1 MRTYWQLSDI
11 EATFRSLQGEVGLR
25 PIYHSKRD
33 RIRAHL
39 FVAVLAY
46 HAIHLVRQRLA
57 AAGIH
62 DSWTTLRHKLANWV
76 RQTTT
81 LQRAD
86 GRWIETRQD
95 ARPTPQAAHTATTL
109 GWPPQ
114 LHRQRRVTAEPVAA
128 REN

>member
-11 EATFRSLQGEVGLR
+11 EATFRSLKGEVGLR
-25 PIYHSKRD
+25 PIYHSKRE

-57 AAGIH
+57 AAGNH
-62 DSWTTLRHKLANWV
+62 ASWTTLRHKLANWV

-81 LQRAD
+81 LQRED
-86 GRWIETRQD
+86 GRWIETRCSD
-95 ARPTPQAAHTATTL
+95 ARMTA
-109 GWPPQ
+109 Q
-114 LHRQRRVTAEPVAA
+114 LRVFVVKRPGVE
-128 REN
+128 EW